1 MAGFVEGTGAVDLIG
16 GESEFLLDGELGG
29 DAAAGFGFREAAGE
43 EAVELLLRLA
53 PGDDKTIQILVNA
66 GFDEEGGFNKGSI
79 AHALALPIVELTQDD
94 FGDAGMDDGVEAVEA
109 GAIVE
114 NDDAEFCAVNA
125 AIRGEDGGT
134 KFAEDFV
141 VGGLAGFDEFVGEG
155 VGIENGE
162 AEFAEHGG
170 YSAFAA
176 GDASGKAESE
186 HFLVSAPWRSIEWQK
201 IWEKH
206 GGGARL

>member
-1 MAGFVEGTGAVDLIG
+1 MAGFVEGAGAVDLIG

-29 DAAAGFGFREAAGE
+29 DAAAGFGFGEAASE
-43 EAVELLLRLA
+43 ESVELLLRLA
-53 PGDDKTIQILVNA
+53 PGDDKTVEIFVNA
-66 GFDEEGGFNKGSI
+66 GFDEEGGFNEGGI

-114 NDDAEFCAVNA
+114 NDGAEFCAVNA
-125 AIRGEDGGT
+125 AIRGEDGGP
-134 KFAEDFV
+134 KFAKDFV
-141 VGGLAGFDEFVGEG
+141 VGGPAGFDEFVGEG
-155 VGIENGE
+155 VGIENGK

-170 YSAFAA
+170 NGAFAA
-176 GDASGKAESE
+176 GDASGKAKSE
-186 HFLVSAPWRSIEWQK
+186 HFLFSAPWRSIVWQK

>member
-1 MAGFVEGTGAVDLIG
+1 LAAAELSGEGFDLMAGFVEGAGAVDLIG

-29 DAAAGFGFREAAGE
+29 DAAAGFGFGETACE

-53 PGDDKTIQILVNA
+53 PGDDKTVQIFVNA
-66 GFDEEGGFNKGSI
+66 GFDEEGGFNEGGI

-94 FGDAGMDDGVEAVEA
+94 FGDARMDDGVEAVET

-114 NDDAEFCAVNA
+114 NDGAEFCAVNA
-125 AIRGEDGGT
+125 PIRGEDGGT

-162 AEFAEHGG
+162 AEFAKHSG
-170 YSAFAA
+170 YGAFAA
-176 GDASGKAESE
+176 GDAAGKAKSA
-186 HFLVSAPWRSIEWQK
+186 HFFV
-201 IWEKH
+201 
-206 GGGARL
+206 

>member
-1 MAGFVEGTGAVDLIG
+1 MAGFVEGAGAVDLIG
-16 GESEFLLDGELGG
+16 GESKFLLDGELGG
-29 DAAAGFGFREAAGE
+29 DAAAGFGFGEAASE
-43 EAVELLLRLA
+43 ESVELLLRLA
-53 PGDDKTIQILVNA
+53 PGDDKTVEIFVNA
-66 GFDEEGGFNKGSI
+66 GFDEEGGFNEGGI

-109 GAIVE
+109 G
-114 NDDAEFCAVNA
+114 
-125 AIRGEDGGT
+125 IRGEDGGP

-141 VGGLAGFDEFVGEG
+141 VGGPAGFDEFVGEG
-155 VGIENGE
+155 VGIENGK

-170 YSAFAA
+170 NGAFAA
-176 GDASGKAESE
+176 GDASGKAKSK
-186 HFLVSAPWRSIEWQK
+186 HFLFRAPWRSIVWQK